1 MHADPNYIV
10 LDYIYLPDFCDVLK
24 QILDND
30 ARDAAEDASRYE

>member
-10 LDYIYLPDFCDVLK
+10 LDYIYLPDIGDVLK

-30 ARDAAEDASRYE
+30 ACDAAEDASSYE